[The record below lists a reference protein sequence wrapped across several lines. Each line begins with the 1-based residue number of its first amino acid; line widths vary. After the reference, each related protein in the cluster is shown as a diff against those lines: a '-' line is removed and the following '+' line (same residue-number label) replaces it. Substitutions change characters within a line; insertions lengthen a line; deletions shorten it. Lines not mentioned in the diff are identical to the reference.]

1 MWETPF
7 DTSMLDG
14 RVIILCPSEENA
26 VELMGILG
34 KCGVKWDGSNI
45 LASDS
50 DNYWNCRKEQTCYRV
65 CYGQLGYSSIDYY
78 EREGEFHDYTKCT
91 FYGADTPDFEVAS
104 DDELTTLLGIGGA

>member
-14 RVIILCPSEENA
+14 RVLILCPSEEKA
-26 VELMGILG
+26 VELMDILG
-34 KCGVKWDGSNI
+34 EYGVRWEGNNR

-50 DNYWNCRKEQTCYRV
+50 GNCWHCRKEQTCYRV

-78 EREGEFHDYTKCT
+78 ERGEQFRDYTKCT
-91 FYGADTPDFEVAS
+91 FYGADTPDFETAS
-104 DDELTTLLGIGGA
+104 DDELMALLGMGGV